1 MPIEATVLEAMLIDA
16 YRIRSITAYNRLEA
30 SPRTAQFDRS
40 LKAEVRD
47 PLWMLTRQWQFGE
60 FQGEDAASPVT
71 SQILGEHTVMDRVAF
86 PGDNV
91 FPYSDSIPLE
101 TQVECERLTAD
112 LFLATQLCRYFVRLM
127 RDESLLGFMEPLR
140 TKYQLNYAIDKNDY
154 EGKQL
159 FNAVKEE
166 LFDGFLLYKDTV
178 TPGAG
183 GGTAFDGWMND
194 VGISNV
200 PNGPQDKFRII
211 ITKFQ
216 KWFSRNYTQPTI
228 AASAW
233 LPSQLEYQF
242 AVSSPITQQ
251 QQQTLTADQYYEGH
265 LDWYSFDL
273 NKNRRISVEEE
284 SGSATKENLVS
295 FIPSPIAFKGMPHP
309 RFWTME
315 ESMTDFGNIDT
326 SVTGLLH
333 LMLAEF
339 GLIYSNDWFMLPY
352 PLDINTLCELK
363 GITITDVFGQ
373 HILVR
378 PAGKGAETNW
388 HRWTMF
394 HHTDTNNTN
403 STTNLFYLPPAIT
416 KAFEGDPLEKVNF
429 LRDEMANMVWAVEN
443 RVPSQAGKGV
453 SGFEMA
459 VKEDQ
464 PPAFVPVNNKVP
476 VRYIA
481 GTTVPDN
488 WIPFIPVHMEGSD
501 REIRLQ
507 RASMPAAKGALGILL
522 KEKTAP
528 YFVNEE
534 EVSRAGAIVQRSFQR
549 TRWLNGITY
558 LWIGRYKEA
567 GKGEGWS
574 NLKFDQVEDI
584 RQNESE

>member
-1 MPIEATVLEAMLIDA
+1 MPIEKTVLEAMLIDD

-30 SPRTAQFDRS
+30 SPRTARFDRS

-71 SQILGEHTVMDRVAF
+71 AQILGEHTAMDRVAF
-86 PGDNV
+86 PGDSV
-91 FPYSDSIPLE
+91 FPYSDTIPLE
-101 TQVECERLTAD
+101 TQVESERLTAT
-112 LFLATQLCRYFVRLM
+112 LFMATQLCRYFVRLM
-127 RDESLLGFMEPLR
+127 KDDGLLIFINRLR
-140 TKYQLNYAIDKNDY
+140 KKYPLNYTIDKNDF
-154 EGKQL
+154 EGIQL

-166 LFDGFLLYKDTV
+166 FFDGFLLHTDTV

-183 GGTAFDGWMND
+183 GGTAFDDWMD
-194 VGISNV
+194 SEGISG
-200 PNGPQDKFRII
+200 GPQNQLRII
-211 ITKFQ
+211 VAKFQ
-216 KWFSRNYTQPTI
+216 KWFARNYTQP
-228 AASAW
+228 AVAESAW

-242 AVSSPITQQ
+242 AVSSPITLG

-273 NKNRRISVEEE
+273 NKNRRIPIEVEPE
-284 SGSATKENLVS
+284 STTKENFVS

-333 LMLAEF
+333 LVLAEF

-363 GITITDVFGQ
+363 GITVTDVFGQ

-378 PAGKGAETNW
+378 PAGKGAETSW

-394 HHTDTNNTN
+394 HHTDINNTN
-403 STTNLFYLPPAIT
+403 NSTNLFYLPPAIT
-416 KAFEGDPLEKVNF
+416 KASEGEPLEKVNF

-443 RVPSQAGKGV
+443 RVSSQAGKGV
-453 SGFEMA
+453 SGAEMA
-459 VKEDQ
+459 MKENP
-464 PPAFVPVNNKVP
+464 PPAFIPENNKVP

-488 WIPFIPVHMEGSD
+488 WIPFIPVHMEGMD

-507 RASMPAAKGALGILL
+507 RARMPAAKGALGILL
-522 KEKTAP
+522 TEKAAP

-534 EVSRAGAIVQRSFQR
+534 EVSRAGVIVQRSFQR
-549 TRWLNGITY
+549 TRWLNGRTY

-574 NLKFDQVEDI
+574 NLKFDQIMDIPGYIPEDV
-584 RQNESE
+584 

>member
-30 SPRTAQFDRS
+30 SPRTMQFDRS

-86 PGDNV
+86 PGDSV
-91 FPYSDSIPLE
+91 FPYSDTVPLE
-101 TQVECERLTAD
+101 TVVENERLTGT

-127 RDESLLGFMEPLR
+127 KDEGLLLFMDKLR
-140 TKYQLNYAIDKNDY
+140 TKYELKYTIDKNDY
-154 EGKQL
+154 EGIQL
-159 FNAVKEE
+159 FNAVREE
-166 LFDGFLLYKDTV
+166 LFDGFLLHTDTI

-183 GGTAFDGWMND
+183 AGTAFDDWMTAEAIP
-194 VGISNV
+194 G
-200 PNGPQDKFRII
+200 GPQDQFRTIV
-211 ITKFQ
+211 TKFQ
-216 KWFSRNYTQPTI
+216 KWFTRNYTQPAV

-242 AVSSPITQQ
+242 AVSSPIAQR

-273 NKNRRISVEEE
+273 NKSRRISVEEE
-284 SGSATKENLVS
+284 PGPTTKENFVS

-315 ESMTDFGNIDT
+315 EGVTDFGNIDT

-333 LMLAEF
+333 LILAEF

-352 PLDINTLCELK
+352 PLDINSLCELK

-378 PAGKGAETNW
+378 PAGKGSETNW

-394 HHTDTNNTN
+394 HHTDINNN
-403 STTNLFYLPPAIT
+403 NDISNLFFLPPAIT
-416 KAFEGDPLEKVNF
+416 KAFEGEPLEKVNF

-443 RVPSQAGKGV
+443 TVPSQAGKGV
-453 SGFEMA
+453 SGAEMA
-459 VKEDQ
+459 IKEN
-464 PPAFVPVNNKVP
+464 PPTAFVPINNEVP

-507 RASMPAAKGALGILL
+507 RARMPASKGALGVLL
-522 KEKTAP
+522 TEKTAP

-549 TRWLNGITY
+549 TRWLNGRTF
-558 LWIGRYKEA
+558 LWIGRYKET

-574 NLKFDQVEDI
+574 NLKFDQIEDI
-584 RQNESE
+584 NQNKA